1 MLLLSIRDLRTKLWQ
16 LPRNF
21 AAGINGDTCLFMS
34 PTDNTTQIQSQIRA
48 LQDTIYVIGGKW
60 KLPIIHSICKGNKRF
75 TDIQNSIP
83 GITKRML
90 SRSLKELEDNK
101 LIVRNVDPDFT
112 AAIEYEFTQYAL
124 EYGNLILEMIRW
136 GENHHK
142 IITGKP

>member
-1 MLLLSIRDLRTKLWQ
+1 
-16 LPRNF
+16 
-21 AAGINGDTCLFMS
+21 MS
-34 PTDNTTQIQSQIRA
+34 PKENTAEIRSQIRA

-75 TDIQNSIP
+75 TDIQHSIP

-101 LIVRNVDPDFT
+101 LIARNVDPDFT
-112 AAIEYEFTQYAL
+112 SVIEYEFTQYAL

-142 IITGKP
+142 IITGKSSQPATTNGSRNAS

>member
-1 MLLLSIRDLRTKLWQ
+1 
-16 LPRNF
+16 
-21 AAGINGDTCLFMS
+21 MS
-34 PTDNTTQIQSQIRA
+34 QKENTTKIQSQIRA

-75 TDIQNSIP
+75 TDIQQSIP

-90 SRSLKELEDNK
+90 SISLKELEDNK

-112 AAIEYEFTQYAL
+112 ATIEYEFTPYAL

-136 GENHHK
+136 GENHHDV
-142 IITGKP
+142 ITGNANKPARS

>member
-1 MLLLSIRDLRTKLWQ
+1 
-16 LPRNF
+16 
-21 AAGINGDTCLFMS
+21 
-34 PTDNTTQIQSQIRA
+34 
-48 LQDTIYVIGGKW
+48 
-60 KLPIIHSICKGNKRF
+60 
-75 TDIQNSIP
+75 
-83 GITKRML
+83 ML

-112 AAIEYEFTQYAL
+112 ATIEYEFTQYAL